1 MTPAMR
7 GTAMHT
13 FMQFCNYNL
22 AKDNLD
28 TEIENLVSG
37 GFITE
42 EQGKSLDKKRL
53 ASFFNSPLAKRM
65 FNSDK
70 IYREIKVS
78 TFLSANEVY
87 GIDFDDKIL
96 VQGIA
101 DCVFEESGQLV
112 LVDYKT
118 DRVNDENELLERYKK
133 QLTFYKYAIEKTLK
147 MPVKEVMLY
156 SFYLEKECIYK

>member
-1 MTPAMR
+1 
-7 GTAMHT
+7 
-13 FMQFCNYNL
+13 
-22 AKDNLD
+22 
-28 TEIENLVSG
+28 
-37 GFITE
+37 
-42 EQGKSLDKKRL
+42 
-53 ASFFNSPLAKRM
+53 M

-101 DCVFEESGQLV
+101 DCVFEENGQLV

-118 DRVNDENELLERYKK
+118 DRVNDKNELLERYKK